1 MDHRFEQFA
10 LVIRHAQDSDGG
22 QLHVYKD
29 WRGLFDRMTVV
40 DIIVESMYSGRVFGR
55 DSLLVDAYRP
65 PVMRDAAADAVAGA
79 AEDAAAPVLSDSF
92 GSSDTP
98 GDSLARRA
106 TALIGLEWGA

>member
-1 MDHRFEQFA
+1 MDQRFEQFA

-29 WRGLFDRMTVV
+29 WLGLFDRLNVG
-40 DIIVESMYSGRVFGR
+40 DIMVESMYAGRVFGR
-55 DSLLVDAYRP
+55 DALLVDAYRP
-65 PVMRDAAADAVAGA
+65 PVMRDAASDAVAGA
-79 AEDAAAPVLSDSF
+79 AEDAAAPVFSDSF
-92 GSSDTP
+92 GSIDTP